1 MKKSILLA
9 FVMVSSFAFAQ
20 KLKVKDGDIK
30 NLKAITV
37 YNLEFDYTNV
47 QIPKFDSEE
56 DFLADKM
63 KKREE
68 KEAGGGE
75 KFKKSWFGDRE
86 ERYRPKFTE
95 SFNKRFDD
103 AQISVGVNPEA
114 EYTMMVHSTRIYAG
128 YNVGVVRRNAE
139 IDAVITVY
147 ETANPDNVLFKG
159 EYAKAQGEGAM
170 GYDFNTGFRISECYA
185 KLAKTFAKYI
195 KKKALK

>member
-1 MKKSILLA
+1 MKKSIVLA
-9 FVMVSSFAFAQ
+9 FVMISSMAFAQ
-20 KLKVKDGDIK
+20 KLKVTNGDIK
-30 NLKAITV
+30 NLKGITA

-63 KKREE
+63 QKREE
-68 KEAGGGE
+68 KEAGGGD
-75 KFKKSWFGDRE
+75 KFKNSWFGDRE

-95 SFNKRFDD
+95 SFNKRFDEGEV
-103 AQISVGVNPEA
+103 SVGVNPDA

-139 IDAVITVY
+139 IDAVITVF
-147 ETANPDNVLFKG
+147 ETANPDNVLFSG
-159 EYAKAQGEGAM
+159 EYTRAQGNGAM
-170 GYDFNTGFRISECYA
+170 GYDFDTGFRISECYA
-185 KLAKTFAKYI
+185 KLAKTFAGYI

>member
-9 FVMVSSFAFAQ
+9 FVMVTSLAFAQ

-30 NLKAITV
+30 NLKEITV
-37 YNLEFDYTNV
+37 YNLEFEYTDV
-47 QIPKFDSEE
+47 QIPKFDSED

-63 KKREE
+63 GKREA

-95 SFNKRFDD
+95 SFNKRFGDSEV
-103 AQISVGVNPEA
+103 SVGANPDA
-114 EYTMMVHSTRIYAG
+114 EYTMLVHSTRIYAG
-128 YNVGVVRRNAE
+128 YNVGVVRKNAE
-139 IDAVITVY
+139 VDAIITIF

-159 EYAKAQGEGAM
+159 EYTRAQGNGAM
-170 GYDFNTGFRISECYA
+170 GYDFDTGFRISECYA
-185 KLAKTFAKYI
+185 KLSKTFAAYI

>member
-1 MKKSILLA
+1 MRKSIVLA
-9 FVMVSSFAFAQ
+9 FVMVSSLAFAQ

-30 NLKAITV
+30 NLKEITV
-37 YNLEFDYTNV
+37 YNLEFDYTDV

-63 KKREE
+63 KKRED

-103 AQISVGVNPEA
+103 DQISVGVNPDA
-114 EYTMMVHSTRIYAG
+114 KYTMNVHSTRIYAG
-128 YNVGVVRRNAE
+128 YNVGIVRKNAE
-139 IDAVITVY
+139 VDAIITIF
-147 ETANPDNVLFKG
+147 ETANPDNVLFMG
-159 EYAKAQGEGAM
+159 EYTRAQGNGAM
-170 GYDFNTGFRISECYA
+170 GYDFDTGFRISECYA
-185 KLAKTFAKYI
+185 KLSKTFAGYI

>member
-1 MKKSILLA
+1 MKKSIVLA
-9 FVMVSSFAFAQ
+9 FVMISSIAFAQ
-20 KLKVKDGDIK
+20 KLKVTNGDIK
-30 NLKAITV
+30 NLKEITT
-37 YNLEFDYTNV
+37 YNLEFDYTDV

-63 KKREE
+63 QKREE

-75 KFKKSWFGDRE
+75 KFKKSWFADRE

-103 AQISVGVNPEA
+103 GEVSAGINPDA

-139 IDAVITVY
+139 IDAIITVF
-147 ETANPDNVLFKG
+147 ETANPDNVLFSG
-159 EYAKAQGEGAM
+159 EYTRAQGNGAM
-170 GYDFNTGFRISECYA
+170 GYDFDTGFRISECYA
-185 KLAKTFAKYI
+185 KLAKTFAGYI

>member
-1 MKKSILLA
+1 MKKSIVLA
-9 FVMVSSFAFAQ
+9 FVMVSSLAFAQ

-30 NLKAITV
+30 NLKEITI

-63 KKREE
+63 KKRED

-103 AQISVGVNPEA
+103 SQVSVGINPDA
-114 EYTMMVHSTRIYAG
+114 KYTMMVHSTRIYAG

-139 IDAVITVY
+139 IDATISVY
-147 ETANPDNVLFKG
+147 ETANPENVLFKG
-159 EYAKAQGEGAM
+159 DYTRAQGNGAM
-170 GYDFNTGFRISECYA
+170 GYDFDTGFRISECYA
-185 KLAKTFAKYI
+185 KLSKTFAGYI

>member
-9 FVMVSSFAFAQ
+9 FVMVSSLSFAQ

-30 NLKAITV
+30 NLKEITV
-37 YNLEFDYTNV
+37 YNLEFDYTDV

-63 KKREE
+63 GKREA
-68 KEAGGGE
+68 KEAGCGE

-95 SFNKRFDD
+95 SFNKRFGD
-103 AQISVGVNPEA
+103 AEVSVGVNPDA

-128 YNVGVVRRNAE
+128 YNVGVVRKNAE
-139 IDAVITVY
+139 VDAIITVF

-159 EYAKAQGEGAM
+159 EYTRAQGNGAM
-170 GYDFNTGFRISECYA
+170 GYDFDTGFRISECYA
-185 KLAKTFAKYI
+185 KLSKTFAAYI